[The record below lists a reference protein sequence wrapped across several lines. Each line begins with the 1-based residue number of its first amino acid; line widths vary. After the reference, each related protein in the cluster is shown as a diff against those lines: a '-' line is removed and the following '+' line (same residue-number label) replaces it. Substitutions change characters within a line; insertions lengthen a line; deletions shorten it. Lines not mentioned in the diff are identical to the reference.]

1 VRTVAT
7 TTRHFAVILVI
18 MHRLADRFIHLG
30 AALVVSLSA
39 SLAQAGGA
47 SVSLGNNGQDTARLI
62 CNGSVV
68 LEGVYYL
75 NLTLSDGVLLISW
88 RESLQPTAPLRVLIL
103 TKFYQCQAQET
114 AFPGSNNY

>member
-1 VRTVAT
+1 
-7 TTRHFAVILVI
+7 

-30 AALVVSLSA
+30 AALIVSLSA

-47 SVSLGNNGQDTARLI
+47 AVSLGNNGQNTAQLI
-62 CNGSVV
+62 CNGSVI

-88 RESLQPTAPLRVLIL
+88 RESLQPSAPQRILIL
-103 TKFYQCQAQET
+103 TRFDQCQAQET
-114 AFPGSNNY
+114 AFPGLNNY

>member
-1 VRTVAT
+1 
-7 TTRHFAVILVI
+7 

-47 SVSLGNNGQDTARLI
+47 SVSLGNNGQNTARLI

-88 RESLQPTAPLRVLIL
+88 RESLQPTAPQRVLIL
-103 TKFYQCQAQET
+103 TKFSQCQAQESR
-114 AFPGSNNY
+114 APFFGSAGFSNY